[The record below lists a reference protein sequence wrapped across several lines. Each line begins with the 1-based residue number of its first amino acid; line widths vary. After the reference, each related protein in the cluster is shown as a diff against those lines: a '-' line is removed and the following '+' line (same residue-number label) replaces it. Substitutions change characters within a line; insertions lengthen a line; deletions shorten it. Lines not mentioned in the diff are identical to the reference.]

1 MKYKVGIVGCGK
13 ILIRHLESIE
23 KNEDFELVA
32 LCDIKEDL
40 LASLS
45 KKHSV
50 TTYIDFKEMVANE
63 DINFVVIATPNS
75 HHFYQAKY
83 CLENGCDVLV
93 EKPVCIDSE
102 LAKKI
107 SKIADKN
114 SQKAYS
120 VLQVRLNP
128 VVSAVKEML
137 ESGILGDVRGV
148 SLTQRWQ
155 RPEEYFDDWRGNPLL
170 GGGTLHECGIHYL
183 DILCYLFEKPQ
194 VKSSLLYNTKH
205 KTTTIEDTVYSLV
218 DFGNF
223 GGTVEITIATEPK
236 NIECSISIMTEY
248 GFIELGGK
256 ALDKITKVH
265 FLKEHK
271 DLKKQYE
278 KITLQLKE
286 AKESNSYGKYK
297 GSCPNHP
304 ELYANLDDF
313 DVSISF
319 DSLDLITDIYKSA
332 GVRYGK

>member
-1 MKYKVGIVGCGK
+1 MKYTVGIIGCGK
-13 ILIRHLESIE
+13 ILVRHLESIE
-23 KNEDFELVA
+23 KNKDFELKA
-32 LCDIKEDL
+32 LCDIDESL
-40 LASLS
+40 LNKLS
-45 KKHSV
+45 SKYDV
-50 TTYIDFKEMVANE
+50 ATYTDFKDMVDNE

-75 HHFYQAKY
+75 LHFHQAKY
-83 CLENGCDVLV
+83 CLENKCDVLI
-93 EKPVCIDSE
+93 EKPVCISSE
-102 LAKKI
+102 LARRI
-107 SKIADKN
+107 EKIAKDN
-114 SQKAYS
+114 NQRAYS

-128 VVSAVKEML
+128 VVSAVKQMID
-137 ESGILGDVRGV
+137 SGLLGKIRGV
-148 SLTQRWQ
+148 SLIQRWQ
-155 RPEEYFDDWRGNPLL
+155 RPQEYFDDWRGNPLL

-183 DILCYLFEKPQ
+183 DILCYLFGKPQ
-194 VKSSLLYNTKH
+194 VDSSSLYNTKH
-205 KTTTIEDTVYSLV
+205 KTTTIEDTVYSLMN
-218 DFGNF
+218 FGDF
-223 GGTVEITIATEPK
+223 GGTVEITIACEPK
-236 NIECSISIMTEY
+236 NIECSMAIMTEY

-278 KITLQLKE
+278 KIILQLKE

-304 ELYANLDDF
+304 ELYAKLDDF